1 MPNFTTLIFD
11 FDGTLGNTFTS
22 QFEILK
28 QVAKVEKIDFDQNL
42 DPENHKRLSI
52 KEIIKEYKIG
62 PIQLSRM
69 IKKSQKELNKVF
81 EEIDFFPDLE
91 EVLRFLAKDYK
102 LGILSSNSQENIE
115 KFLYL
120 KNMEIFDFIYTGQNL
135 FGKDKIFKKLI
146 KEENLDKDSILYFGD
161 EVRDIE
167 ACQKLDIKV
176 AAVTWG
182 FDHQEILEKAK
193 PNYLIFQPKEILKLL
208 RN

>member
-11 FDGTLGNTFTS
+11 FDGTLGDTFTS

-28 QVAKVEKIDFDQNL
+28 QVAKEEKIDFDQNQ

-102 LGILSSNSQENIE
+102 LGILSSNSKENVE

-135 FGKDKIFKKLI
+135 FGKDKIFKRLI

-176 AAVTWG
+176 AAVIWG

-193 PNYLIFQPKEILKLL
+193 PNYLISQPKEILKLL